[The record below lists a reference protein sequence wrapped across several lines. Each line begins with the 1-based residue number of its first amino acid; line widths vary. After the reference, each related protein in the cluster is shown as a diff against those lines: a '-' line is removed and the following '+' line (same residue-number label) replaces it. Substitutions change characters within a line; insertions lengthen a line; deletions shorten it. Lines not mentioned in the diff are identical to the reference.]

1 MSLRFRLGSVTFGR
15 SGPRISV
22 WTPLGGGSVPLTGS
36 DKKSRSFG
44 KVSAGPFSWF
54 FGGSQKYNDQTELNM
69 EYPGEPYELEAIKAF
84 ASDQQLLGKLQRYGI
99 PWRGIQER
107 LKGALPDDLPDRDN
121 VAYKLV
127 PKALEAVLGQQG
139 TAWISEKRPSK
150 SGKGS
155 TTWIVLI

>member
-1 MSLRFRLGSVTFGR
+1 MSLRFRLGPFTFGR

-44 KVSAGPFSWF
+44 KVRAGPFSWF
-54 FGGSQKYNDQTELNM
+54 FGGSQKYNAQTELHI
-69 EYPGEPYELEAIKAF
+69 EYPGKPYELEAIKDF
-84 ASDQQLLGKLQRYGI
+84 ASDQRLLERLQRYGI

-107 LKGALPDDLPDRDN
+107 LKEALPDDLPDRDS

-127 PKALEAVLGQQG
+127 PKALDTVLGEQD
-139 TAWISEKRPSK
+139 TVWMTEKKPSK